1 MSCACYKAKFVAEF
15 VMDKK
20 MTIRHLESLSYF
32 DLFREAELHGIDVPE
47 KLNRRF
53 LIAEILDAIENEAE
67 SKSVATEMAVNNSA
81 VAMYGKLPE
90 SYNTTEIS
98 LVLQNP
104 MWAFVFWNISNN
116 DFDSIKAED
125 SYAFSIKICSF
136 DSREAQNMIDF
147 FDVKADDV
155 LKEQYVL
162 LPVTAEFISAEL
174 NVTTK
179 NGERTLARSA
189 VIERQM
195 ANDEFLQCISV
206 PGKLPELSPI
216 MKLSGTE
223 KLLRKSY
230 KIYRQLF
237 S

>member
-1 MSCACYKAKFVAEF
+1 
-15 VMDKK
+15 MDKK
-20 MTIRHLESLSYF
+20 ITIQHLESLSYF
-32 DLFREAELHGIDVPE
+32 DLVLEAESHGIDVPE

-53 LIAEILDAIENEAE
+53 LISEILDAIENELKEVSDSKMAE
-67 SKSVATEMAVNNSA
+67 DNSA
-81 VAMYGKLPE
+81 VVMYGKLPE
-90 SYNTTEIS
+90 SYNTTEIR

-104 MWAFVFWNISNN
+104 MWAFVFWNISDN
-116 DFDSIKAED
+116 DFGLIKAND
-125 SYAFSIKICSF
+125 AYAFSIKICSF

-174 NVTTK
+174 NVSTK
-179 NGERTLARSA
+179 KGERTLARSD

-195 ANDEFLQCISV
+195 ANDEFLRGISM
-206 PGKLPELSPI
+206 PGKLPEISPI